1 MSQARS
7 GKAEMMAE
15 EERNPEDDYEE
26 RDSMQL

>member
-7 GKAEMMAE
+7 GKTGMMAQ

-26 RDSMQL
+26 GDSMQL